1 MSRIMSKGKRFI
13 SLLLTFAILMTMTPD
28 LSLSVFADELE
39 REYFSTTDGSAVPD
53 DYEPVASAERRRS
66 KAKSAETENEPLEK
80 TQVLL
85 IEDTLPW
92 SNNTNSNLLNLLGI
106 SFKKVKTSEFLSQD
120 LGNFSVIVFANDQQ
134 FSAYNNYATFR
145 EQIEMFAE
153 LGGVV
158 LFGACDGGW
167 ANGNITSELP
177 GGVTKYRAYEGRN
190 YIVDENH
197 PIVTGELSDDT
208 PLTDSIL
215 YGNYCSHV
223 SFNEDTLPEN
233 ANVILRD
240 TSRKAPTLVEFPYGR
255 GHIILSG
262 QTWEHNYVHANAFSK
277 RSMDDLF
284 LYAISIADIDV
295 NSMPP
300 IAVSVDA
307 PKEIAITGSGYSP
320 NPMIVKAFLK
330 NVSDYKVDDVKV
342 EIVLPTGLS
351 LHKECEQSVEIGEML
366 PEQSSEV
373 QWKVNIAAVNADKDY
388 QYKII
393 VTAADGYQKVV
404 TKTLHVPFLKQEK
417 ALEYTIFSGSNTA
430 DLNLYGWK
438 SSFTGNVY
446 TGRNFNYGG
455 SEFYVDGR
463 IDAVGTIITNG
474 WKTEITERNEEA
486 ERVDMPDLDA
496 SIHEMAA
503 PFEVH
508 EESPAYVQDRTII
521 DSSIKV
527 NGDVIISGTTFEG
540 DCYIIAEG
548 DITYNIQSFNTLG
561 RVVLYSRNGNITIN
575 GSSIEI
581 NGIMYAPNG
590 SVNFNTYETTLNGRI
605 VADTINFNGSIFNI
619 NGRSDDWELIG
630 GGNTPAKE
638 DVAISADVP
647 KYVPAAA
654 VMNIPIVNINDVEN
668 LVYSAIFDG
677 ESMEIEDGVIKLI
690 VPEIQ
695 GEYVL
700 TISADAPNGGHD
712 SVSYDVIVDTTAPLV
727 TIDADRTFAY
737 TNRED
742 ISVKVSAEDDY
753 ELRNVLIYINGEKTE
768 YERNEEFFISTAE
781 AGVYTI
787 RAEAIDEA
795 GNISITELAITI
807 AEDISDKEPPIVSLT
822 FDKDTYCA
830 GDTAVI
836 TAWAE
841 DNVEIDRVELFH
853 DGVVYTFGED
863 NKLSIENLLEGENV
877 FTVTA
882 YDTSDNRATMKYTI
896 TVGSIP
902 DTTPPEVAIE
912 SITPSEIYVDDTV
925 TITVSAFDES
935 GIAEI
940 TAAINGVSVPVV
952 NGTITYV
959 PTETGNYSVA
969 VTATDAF
976 GNVNTAAAS
985 FDVSERDA
993 SDTEA
998 PQVKV
1003 TLSWYGENPVVN
1015 EPLTITVSA
1024 EDNSGSAE
1032 VTVLINGD
1040 KINGTDNVFTFVPPT
1055 AGSYTIE
1062 ISAADPSGNAT
1073 VCSCT
1078 IYVGED
1084 AQIDGIPPEVSTIF
1098 ENLVVQIGDTIKA
1111 AVKASDNS
1119 GEVYVSAEVN
1129 GVPLPITNGV
1139 IEYVPE
1145 AIGDYLF
1152 VITAT
1157 DEAGNTT
1164 ITKQN
1169 ISVVAG
1175 TADTTPPALNISGLP
1190 SHIVLGELIE
1200 AQIDASDNRGSVS
1213 VSAFVNG
1220 TEIGVSNGV
1229 LEFEPQSA
1237 GEYLF
1242 VITAVDEAG
1251 NETEVTRRVIVT
1263 DRAIEDTTAPDLEII
1278 SFPAQANI
1286 GEEVKLEFRATDD
1299 SGEVFVTVTV
1309 NGKEI
1314 PFTDGT
1320 AVFTP
1325 DKAGSYDVVIS
1336 VYDAAGNNRT
1346 AKGTVTAVAA
1356 FDSTLPTMSITG
1368 LTHFMTLGETLVIGI
1383 TASDDSGV
1391 VNTTATIN
1399 GKMTDIV
1406 DGKIE
1411 FTPDKTGIYKF
1422 IIRTEDPSG
1431 NFVQKEYDILV
1442 TESLSYDDGKPVV
1455 TIYAN
1460 NGSDTANIGETIE
1473 FQVTA
1478 NDPDGVESVSVTVNG
1493 KDVELDRDG
1502 KASFT
1507 PDEIGRYTITVK
1519 AIDALGNEIRES
1531 VKIKVIDP
1539 ADRTVCDVAI
1549 TSPADGA
1556 VVTSPVEV
1564 TGTVSG
1570 EGLVYYAL
1578 EYCPAGGTEY
1588 AEFASGNT
1596 AVNNGVLGTFDP
1608 TLLENGYYNIRLTA
1622 RSSNYIVSD
1631 EIVVSVEGQM
1641 KIGNYSIAFRD
1652 MDIPVAGYPLTV
1664 IRSYDSRR
1672 KSSNGDFGYGWNM
1685 TLSSI
1690 KLSESCDPGLY
1701 WTQEAAKSGFVTK
1714 YYFAEDRTHEISIDY
1729 GNGKT
1734 DKFKMKLSPDQ
1745 QNLYPIRYDISV
1757 SYEPQGNT
1765 KSKLEAI
1772 GTTTGLIFNGSKL
1785 YYSDTLNTYNPS
1797 KYKLTRADGTV
1808 YIISDKNGVESI
1820 TDTNGNVI
1828 TFTENEVK
1836 HSDGK
1841 SIVFERDSEN
1851 RVTKITDPYGK
1862 TVRYTY
1868 NSNGDLSAV
1877 TDKAGE
1883 TTTFKY
1889 DRNHYLTDII
1899 DSRGIKVARNEYDD
1913 NGRLIATIDANGN
1926 RLEFSHDIEGRQD
1939 VVTDR
1944 LGHSTVYI
1952 YDGRGNVI
1960 SETDALGNTTL
1971 STYDSY
1977 GNLKSKTDALGNVTT
1992 YNYDAQGN
2000 LISMT
2005 NALGETVNNTYSEKG
2020 QLKTI
2025 TSMGVT
2031 QFVVN
2036 YDDFGNLTDTTDAE
2050 GNETKYKY
2058 DIKGRVISITDGIG
2072 SYMQMS
2078 YDSEG
2083 RVVSSVNG
2091 NGETVTFTYDSEGN
2105 CASKTVTR
2113 TTENGVENLTEKY
2126 AYDVYGNVTQ
2136 IIYADGSVTNT
2147 EYDSVGNMT
2156 AAVDSKGRRTTYDY
2170 DLYGNLVKITYCD
2183 NTTET
2188 FEYDVEN
2195 RNIKATDRLGR
2206 TVEMTY
2212 DAVGNLVEKTYPNGS
2227 KVSYVYD
2234 AKYRLVST
2242 TEANGGTAKYEYDV
2256 LDRNTAIIDALGNRT
2271 EFGYSTTSGQLE
2283 TMTDAKGNTYTYGYD
2298 LNGNRTSVTM
2308 PDGTTVTTA
2317 YDARGRVVSQTD
2329 QHGFTTK
2336 YTYDGADR
2344 LTSVTDALGSTWRYA
2359 YDSVGELISITD
2371 ANGNTTRYEY
2381 DSCGRVIKTTNAKGS
2396 AATVTYDEIGNV
2408 LISTDY
2414 AGNTTS
2420 YVYDAL
2426 DRVVSKTVGSDSV
2439 FYTYTDDGMLSSVS
2453 DKNGTITYTYD
2464 IMNGLKSVTTYDG
2477 STIEYNYDNAC
2488 RLTEVKTPF
2497 GTTQYEYDRMDR
2509 LVRVVAHDGTATL
2522 YEYDVNGNRTAV
2534 RYANGIVVSYEYDEV
2549 NRLVREK
2556 VLDKNGASVVE
2567 YSYTLGAA
2575 GERLKV
2581 VETGRTVEYEY
2592 DELYRLTKETVTDH
2606 SGTTVTEYTYDRNS
2620 NRLTKT
2626 VDGEV
2631 TEYIYNELNQLVSET
2646 GISYEYDLNGNLVKK
2661 TEDNQ
2666 TTTYT
2671 YNAQNKLIRVTV
2683 QSGQQV
2689 EVEEYRYDYAGNRI
2703 AKIGELSATYYLVDT
2718 NGALSQV
2725 LAEYDE
2731 NGSLTTYYTRGAEL
2745 ISQERDGEKHYYLYD
2760 GFDSVRMLTDE
2771 DGTATDFYT
2780 FDAFGNLTEQIGD
2793 TENSYLY
2800 RGEQY
2805 DSFTGLY
2812 YLRARYM
2819 NPATG
2824 TFITMDEYAG
2834 SVFEPVSLHKYL
2846 YANANP
2852 VMNSDPTGYFTL
2864 ADCSVAN
2871 AISSTLNK
2879 MYTSNMMGTLNGML
2893 NALLVSL
2900 AGGTQEEIQAAFVN
2914 GFRDGFLMGGGNA
2927 ALGQLAGC
2935 IPIPKLLVAA
2945 FKIFCAAGDLQAGI
2959 AAFEDGNYLLG
2970 SIYIC
2975 SSAANFFSAYKTA
2988 GQACFTGDTLVAVEG
3003 GQKRIDEIEVGDKVW
3018 AYNVETGETEL
3029 KTVTKVYVHSVDEI
3043 LHLYTDEGDID
3054 TTSNHP
3060 FYVIGKGWVAAGD
3073 LVAGD
3078 EVYNLDG
3085 TISTI
3090 LGSEIEVFDEPLLV
3104 YNLEVEDFHSYFVG
3118 CVPVLVHNYPQSGSQ
3133 QNGQSSGKRQTPDQ
3147 KALYDLAKEAVNRYR
3162 NGNPI
3167 SYSEAQILDE
3177 WASQYNVPQHHPA
3190 DLNSG
3195 NHFNGVNHTHI
3206 YNWHVPFK

>member
-1 MSRIMSKGKRFI
+1 MTSTVKSVWKKFI
-13 SLLLTFAILMTMTPD
+13 ALLLSFAIIMTMTPE
-28 LSLSVFADELE
+28 LSLLAFASDAEQ
-39 REYFSTTDGSAVPD
+39 EYFSSTAGSAVPD
-53 DYEPVASAERRRS
+53 DYEPMASAERRRT
-66 KAKSAETENEPLEK
+66 KAIGASFEDETTEK

-92 SNNTNSNLLNLLGI
+92 SSNTNSNLLNMLSI
-106 SFKKVKTSEFLSQD
+106 SYKKVQTNEFLSQD

-134 FSAYNNYATFR
+134 FAAYNNYATFR

-167 ANGNITSELP
+167 ANGDITTELP

-190 YIVDENH
+190 YIVDEDH
-197 PIVTGELSDDT
+197 PIVTGELSDNT
-208 PLTDSIL
+208 SLTDSIL

-233 ANVILRD
+233 TNVILRD

-262 QTWEHNYVHANAFSK
+262 QTWEHNYVYANAFSK
-277 RSMDDLF
+277 QSMDDLF

-307 PKEIAITGSGYSP
+307 PKQIEISSGRYSP
-320 NPMIVKAFLK
+320 NPMEVKAFLK
-330 NVSDYKVDDVKV
+330 NISDNAVDEVAV
-342 EIVLPTGLS
+342 EIVLPAGLS
-351 LHKECEQSVEIGEML
+351 LVKDSDASVENGTMQ
-366 PEQSSEV
+366 PEQSNEV
-373 QWKVNIAAVNADKDY
+373 QWKVNVSAVNADKDY

-417 ALEYTIFSGSNTA
+417 ALEYTIFSGSETA

-438 SSFTGNVY
+438 SNFNGNVY
-446 TGRNFNYGG
+446 TGKNFNYGG

-463 IDAVGTIITNG
+463 IDAVGNIITNG
-474 WKTEITERNEEA
+474 WKTEITERNENSEKI
-486 ERVDMPDLDA
+486 DIPNFDA
-496 SIHEMAA
+496 AILEEAA
-503 PFEVH
+503 PFEIF
-508 EESPAYVQDRTII
+508 EDSPAYVQDRNVI

-527 NGDVIISGTTFEG
+527 NGDVVISGTTFEG

-548 DITYNIQSFNTLG
+548 DITYNVQNFNTLG
-561 RVVLYSRNGNITIN
+561 RVVLYSKNGNITIN

-619 NGRSDDWELIG
+619 NGQPEDWELIG
-630 GGNTPAKE
+630 GGNTPVKE

-654 VMNIPIVNINDVEN
+654 VINIPIINLNDIEG
-668 LVYSAIFDG
+668 LIYSAVFDG
-677 ESMEIEDGVIKLI
+677 KNMEIEDGVIKLA
-690 VPEIQ
+690 VPDIQ

-700 TISADAPNGGHD
+700 TVSADAPNGGHD
-712 SVSYDVIVDTTAPLV
+712 SVSYDLIVDTAAPLV
-727 TIDADRTFAY
+727 KIDADRTFAY
-737 TNRED
+737 TNSDD
-742 ISVKVSAEDDY
+742 ISVKVTAEDDCA
-753 ELRNVLIYINGEKTE
+753 LRSVLIYINGEKTE
-768 YERNEEFFISTAE
+768 YEQNEEFFISTAE

-787 RAEAIDEA
+787 RAEAVDEA

-807 AEDISDKEPPIVSLT
+807 AEDISDKEPPTVSLT
-822 FDKDTYCA
+822 FDKDTYYV
-830 GDTAVI
+830 GDTVVV
-836 TAWAE
+836 TALAE
-841 DNVEIDRVELFH
+841 DNVAVDRVELLYN
-853 DGVVYTFGED
+853 GVIYTFGDD
-863 NKLSIENLLEGENV
+863 NTLAVENLAEGEKI

-882 YDTSDNRATMKYTI
+882 YDTSDNRVTMTYTI
-896 TVGSIP
+896 TVGSELDI
-902 DTTPPEVAIE
+902 TPPTVEIE
-912 SITPSEIYVDDTV
+912 NVSPSEIYVGDTV
-925 TITVSAFDES
+925 TITVSAHDENDIS
-935 GIAEI
+935 EI
-940 TAAINGVSVPVV
+940 TAKINGVSVPVV

-959 PTETGNYSVA
+959 PTETGSYGITVTAVDTFGNCNTATSSFEVTERA
-969 VTATDAF
+969 VT
-976 GNVNTAAAS
+976 
-985 FDVSERDA
+985 
-993 SDTEA
+993 DTEA
-998 PQVKV
+998 PFITANVRV
-1003 TLSWYGENPVVN
+1003 YGENPAVN
-1015 EPLTITVSA
+1015 DPFIITVSA

-1032 VTVLINGD
+1032 VTVRINGQEISETNN
-1040 KINGTDNVFTFVPPT
+1040 KYIFIPKS
-1055 AGSYTIE
+1055 AGNYTIE
-1062 ISAADPSGNAT
+1062 ISAVDPSGNLSS
-1073 VCSCT
+1073 CSYT
-1078 IYVGED
+1078 ICVGKNTD
-1084 AQIDGIPPEVSTIF
+1084 IDGIPPVLSTTF
-1098 ENLVVQIGDTIKA
+1098 ENLVVQIGDTIRIGVEATDNK
-1111 AVKASDNS
+1111 SDAHIS
-1119 GEVYVSAEVN
+1119 VEVN
-1129 GVPLPITNGV
+1129 GVPIPITNGV
-1139 IEYVPE
+1139 IEYIPE

-1157 DEAGNTT
+1157 DDAGNASSTS
-1164 ITKQN
+1164 QN
-1169 ISVVAG
+1169 VKVVEKI
-1175 TADTTPPALNISGLP
+1175 ADKTPPALAVSGIP
-1190 SHIVLGELIE
+1190 SHIVLGEVIE
-1200 AQIDASDNRGSVS
+1200 AQIYMSDNRGNVLIT
-1213 VSAFVNG
+1213 AFVND
-1220 TEIGVSNGV
+1220 TEIAVNNGK
-1229 LEFEPQSA
+1229 LTYEPESA

-1242 VITAVDEAG
+1242 LITAEDEAG
-1251 NETEVTRRVIVT
+1251 NETTITKRVIVT
-1263 DRAIEDTTAPDLEII
+1263 DQAIADTTHPDLEII
-1278 SFPAQANI
+1278 SFPAQANV
-1286 GEEVKLEFRATDD
+1286 GEEIKLEFRATDD

-1309 NGKEI
+1309 NGDEI
-1314 PFTDGT
+1314 PVTDGT

-1325 DKAGSYDVVIS
+1325 DKAGTYDVVIS
-1336 VYDAAGNNRT
+1336 AYDAAGNSRT
-1346 AKGTVTAVAA
+1346 ASGTITAVTHH
-1356 FDSTLPTMSITG
+1356 DTTLPTMSITG
-1368 LTHFMTLGETLVIGI
+1368 LTHYMTLGETLVIGI
-1383 TASDDSGV
+1383 IASDDSGI
-1391 VNTTATIN
+1391 VNTSATVN
-1399 GKMTDIV
+1399 GEFVEIA

-1422 IIRTEDPSG
+1422 FIRTEDPSG

-1442 TESLSYDDGKPVV
+1442 TEPLSFDDGKPVV

-1460 NGSDTANIGETIE
+1460 NGSDTANIGETID

-1478 NDPDGVESVSVTVNG
+1478 NDPDGIESVSVTVNG
-1493 KDVELDRDG
+1493 KEVELEEDG

-1519 AIDALGNEIRES
+1519 VTDTLGNEIRES
-1531 VKIKVIDP
+1531 VKIKVVDH
-1539 ADRTVCDVAI
+1539 ADNSVCDIAI
-1549 TSPADGA
+1549 TSPVDGA
-1556 VVTSPVEV
+1556 AVTSPVEV

-1578 EYCPAGGTEY
+1578 EYCPADGTEY
-1588 AEFASGNT
+1588 TEFASGNT

-1641 KIGNYSIAFRD
+1641 KIGNYSIAFQD

-1664 IRSYDSRR
+1664 IRGYDSRR
-1672 KSSNGDFGYGWNM
+1672 KSSSGDFGFGWDM

-1690 KLSESCDPGLY
+1690 KLSESCAPGLY
-1701 WTQEAAKSGFVTK
+1701 WDQKIAKSGLVSK
-1714 YYFAEDRTHEISIDY
+1714 YYFSEDRTHEITIDY

-1745 QNLYPIRYDISV
+1745 QNLYPIRYEISV

-1772 GTTTGLIFNGSKL
+1772 GTTDDLIFTGDKL
-1785 YYSDTLNTYNPS
+1785 CYLDSVEPYNPGR
-1797 KYKLTRADGTV
+1797 YKLTRPDGTV
-1808 YIISDKNGVESI
+1808 YIISTASGVESI

-1841 SIVFERDSEN
+1841 SIVFERDTEN

-1862 TVRYTY
+1862 TVQYTY
-1868 NSNGDLSAV
+1868 SSNGDLSSV

-1889 DRNHYLTDII
+1889 DRYHYLTDII

-1926 RLEFSHDIEGRQD
+1926 RLEFSHDVDGRQD

-1960 SETDALGNTTL
+1960 SETDALGNTTK

-1977 GNLKSKTDALGNVTT
+1977 GNLETKTDALGNVTT

-2031 QFVVN
+2031 QFVVD
-2036 YDDFGNLTDTTDAE
+2036 YDNFGNLTSTTDAE
-2050 GNETKYKY
+2050 GKETKYKY
-2058 DIKGRVISITDGIG
+2058 DIKGRVTSITDEIG
-2072 SYMQMS
+2072 SYMKMS

-2113 TTENGVENLTEKY
+2113 TTKNGVESLTEKY
-2126 AYDVYGNVTQ
+2126 VYDVYGNVTQ

-2156 AAVDSKGRRTTYDY
+2156 AAVDSKGRRTSYDY
-2170 DLYGNLVKITYCD
+2170 DLYGNLIKITYCD

-2188 FEYDVEN
+2188 FEYDAEN
-2195 RNIKATDRLGR
+2195 RNIRATDRLGR

-2234 AKYRLVST
+2234 AKYRLIST
-2242 TEANGGTAKYEYDV
+2242 TEANGGTTKYEYDA

-2271 EFGYSTTSGQLE
+2271 EFGYSTTNGQLE

-2329 QHGFTTK
+2329 QHGYTTK

-2381 DSCGRVIKTTNAKGS
+2381 DNCGRVIKTTNAKGS
-2396 AATVTYDEIGNV
+2396 TATVSYDEIGNV
-2408 LISTDY
+2408 LTSTDY

-2420 YVYDAL
+2420 YVYDDL

-2453 DKNGTITYTYD
+2453 DKNGTITYTYNL
-2464 IMNGLKSVTTYDG
+2464 MNGLKSVTTYDG
-2477 STIEYNYDNAC
+2477 STIEYNYDNAY
-2488 RLTEVKTPF
+2488 RLTEVKTSF
-2497 GTTQYEYDRMDR
+2497 GTTQYEYDLMDR

-2556 VLDKNGASVVE
+2556 VLDKNGAPVVE

-2592 DELYRLTKETVTDH
+2592 DELYRLVKETVTDH

-2631 TEYIYNELNQLVSET
+2631 TEYTYNELNQLVSET
-2646 GISYEYDLNGNLVKK
+2646 GISYEYDLNGNLIKK

-2689 EVEEYRYDYAGNRI
+2689 NVEEYRYDYAGNRI
-2703 AKIGELSATYYLVDT
+2703 AKIGELS
-2718 NGALSQV
+2718 
-2725 LAEYDE
+2725 
-2731 NGSLTTYYTRGAEL
+2731 TTL
-2745 ISQERDGEKHYYLYD
+2745 HHHH
-2760 GFDSVRMLTDE
+2760 
-2771 DGTATDFYT
+2771 
-2780 FDAFGNLTEQIGD
+2780 NQI
-2793 TENSYLY
+2793 
-2800 RGEQY
+2800 
-2805 DSFTGLY
+2805 
-2812 YLRARYM
+2812 
-2819 NPATG
+2819 
-2824 TFITMDEYAG
+2824 
-2834 SVFEPVSLHKYL
+2834 
-2846 YANANP
+2846 
-2852 VMNSDPTGYFTL
+2852 
-2864 ADCSVAN
+2864 
-2871 AISSTLNK
+2871 
-2879 MYTSNMMGTLNGML
+2879 
-2893 NALLVSL
+2893 
-2900 AGGTQEEIQAAFVN
+2900 
-2914 GFRDGFLMGGGNA
+2914 
-2927 ALGQLAGC
+2927 
-2935 IPIPKLLVAA
+2935 
-2945 FKIFCAAGDLQAGI
+2945 
-2959 AAFEDGNYLLG
+2959 
-2970 SIYIC
+2970 
-2975 SSAANFFSAYKTA
+2975 
-2988 GQACFTGDTLVAVEG
+2988 
-3003 GQKRIDEIEVGDKVW
+3003 
-3018 AYNVETGETEL
+3018 
-3029 KTVTKVYVHSVDEI
+3029 
-3043 LHLYTDEGDID
+3043 
-3054 TTSNHP
+3054 
-3060 FYVIGKGWVAAGD
+3060 
-3073 LVAGD
+3073 
-3078 EVYNLDG
+3078 
-3085 TISTI
+3085 
-3090 LGSEIEVFDEPLLV
+3090 
-3104 YNLEVEDFHSYFVG
+3104 
-3118 CVPVLVHNYPQSGSQ
+3118 
-3133 QNGQSSGKRQTPDQ
+3133 
-3147 KALYDLAKEAVNRYR
+3147 
-3162 NGNPI
+3162 
-3167 SYSEAQILDE
+3167 
-3177 WASQYNVPQHHPA
+3177 
-3190 DLNSG
+3190 
-3195 NHFNGVNHTHI
+3195 
-3206 YNWHVPFK
+3206 

>member
-1 MSRIMSKGKRFI
+1 MTTKAKCVWKKFTA
-13 SLLLTFAILMTMTPD
+13 LLLSFAIIMTMTPD
-28 LSLSVFADELE
+28 FSLSVFAEAFE
-39 REYFSTTDGSAVPD
+39 HEYFSTTDSSAVPD
-53 DYEPVASAERRRS
+53 DYEPMASAERRRARVMAAS
-66 KAKSAETENEPLEK
+66 VEDELSEK

-85 IEDTLPW
+85 IEDTMPW
-92 SNNTNSNLLNLLGI
+92 RSNTNSNLLNMLGI
-106 SFKKVKTSEFLSQD
+106 SYKKVKTNEFLSQD

-134 FSAYNNYATFR
+134 FAAYNNYATFR

-167 ANGNITSELP
+167 ANGDITTELP
-177 GGVTKYRAYEGRN
+177 GGVTKYRAYESRN
-190 YIVDENH
+190 YIVDEDH
-197 PIVTGELSDDT
+197 PIVTGELSDNT
-208 PLTDSIL
+208 ALTDSIL

-262 QTWEHNYVHANAFSK
+262 QTWEHNYVYANAFSK

-307 PKEIAITGSGYSP
+307 PKQIEISSGRYNP
-320 NPMIVKAFLK
+320 NPMEVKAFLK
-330 NVSDYKVDDVKV
+330 NISDDAVDEVTV
-342 EIVLPTGLS
+342 EIVLPAGLS
-351 LHKECEQSVEIGEML
+351 LAKGSDASVEIGTMQ

-373 QWKVNIAAVNADKDY
+373 QWKVNIAAVNSDKDY

-393 VTAADGYQKVV
+393 VNAADGYQKVV

-417 ALEYTIFSGSNTA
+417 ALEYTIFSVSETA

-438 SSFTGNVY
+438 SNINGNVY
-446 TGRNFNYGG
+446 TGKNFNYGG
-455 SEFYVDGR
+455 SEFYVKGR
-463 IDAVGTIITNG
+463 IDAVGNIITNG
-474 WKTEITERNEEA
+474 WKTEITERIENSEKI
-486 ERVDMPDLDA
+486 DMPNFDA
-496 SIHEMAA
+496 AIFEEAA
-503 PFEVH
+503 PFELF
-508 EESPAYVQDRTII
+508 EDSPAFVQDRNVI

-527 NGDVIISGTTFEG
+527 NGDVVISGTTFEG

-548 DITYNIQSFNTLG
+548 NITYNVQSFNTLG

-581 NGIMYAPNG
+581 NGIMYAPSGN
-590 SVNFNTYETTLNGRI
+590 VNFNTYETTLNGRI
-605 VADTINFNGSIFNI
+605 VADAINFNGSVFNI
-619 NGRSDDWELIG
+619 NGQSEDWELIG
-630 GGNTPAKE
+630 GGNTPVKE

-654 VMNIPIVNINDVEN
+654 VINIPIININDIEG
-668 LVYSAIFDG
+668 LTYSAVFDG
-677 ESMEIEDGVIKLI
+677 KNMEIEDGVIKLI
-690 VPEIQ
+690 VPDIQ

-700 TISADAPNGGHD
+700 TVSADAPNGGHD
-712 SVSYDVIVDTTAPLV
+712 SISYDLTVDMVAPSV
-727 TIDADRTFAY
+727 KIDANKTFAY
-737 TNRED
+737 TNCDD
-742 ISVKVSAEDDY
+742 ISVKVTAEDDCA
-753 ELRNVLIYINGEKTE
+753 LRNVLIYINGEKTE
-768 YERNEEFFISTAE
+768 YERNEEFFISAAE

-795 GNISITELAITI
+795 GNISVTEIVITI
-807 AEDISDKEPPIVSLT
+807 AEDIIDKEPPTVSLV
-822 FDKDTYCA
+822 FDKDVYCV
-830 GDTAVI
+830 GETAVI
-836 TAWAE
+836 TARAE
-841 DNVEIDRVELFH
+841 DNIAVDRVELLYN
-853 DGVVYTFGED
+853 GSVYTFGDD
-863 NKLSIENLLEGENV
+863 NTLTIENLADGENV

-882 YDTSDNRATMKYTI
+882 YDTSDNRVTMIYTI
-896 TVGSIP
+896 VVRNVFDI
-902 DTTPPEVAIE
+902 TPPEVAIE
-912 SITPSEIYVDDTV
+912 SIIPSEIYVEETI
-925 TITVSAFDES
+925 TITVSAYDES
-935 GIAEI
+935 GISEL
-940 TAAINGVSVPVV
+940 TATINGICVPVV

-959 PTETGNYSVA
+959 PTEVGSYNIAVVA
-969 VTATDAF
+969 VDIYGNTNTAT
-976 GNVNTAAAS
+976 VS
-985 FDVSERDA
+985 FEVRERVVP
-993 SDTEA
+993 DTEA
-998 PQVKV
+998 PRITANIQ
-1003 TLSWYGENPVVN
+1003 YGEKPVVN
-1015 EPLTITVSA
+1015 NPFIITVDA
-1024 EDNSGSAE
+1024 EDNSGSTE
-1032 VTVLINGD
+1032 VAVRINGQE
-1040 KINGTDNVFTFVPPT
+1040 ISGTNNEYVFVPET
-1055 AGSYTIE
+1055 VGNYTIE
-1062 ISAADPSGNAT
+1062 ISATDPSGNSAS
-1073 VCSCT
+1073 CSYT

-1084 AQIDGIPPEVSTIF
+1084 SQIDEVPPVLSATF
-1098 ENLVVQIGDTIKA
+1098 ENLVVQSGDTIRVSVEA
-1111 AVKASDNS
+1111 TDNRS
-1119 GEVYVSAEVN
+1119 EAHVSAEVN
-1129 GVPLPITNGV
+1129 GVLIPITNGV

-1145 AIGDYLF
+1145 TIGDYLF

-1157 DEAGNTT
+1157 DDAGNVSS
-1164 ITKQN
+1164 ISQN
-1169 ISVVAG
+1169 IKVVEKID
-1175 TADTTPPALNISGLP
+1175 DTTPPTLVVNGMP
-1190 SHIVLGELIE
+1190 SRIVLGEVIE
-1200 AQIDASDNRGSVS
+1200 AQIDASDDIGNVS
-1213 VSAFVNG
+1213 LTAFVNDA
-1220 TEIGVSNGV
+1220 EIAVNNGK
-1229 LEFEPQSA
+1229 LTYEPESA
-1237 GEYLF
+1237 GEYQF
-1242 VITAVDEAG
+1242 VITAADEAG
-1251 NETEVTRRVIVT
+1251 NETTVTKRVIVT
-1263 DRAIEDTTAPDLEII
+1263 DQAVADTTHPELEII
-1278 SFPAQANI
+1278 SFPAQANV

-1309 NGKEI
+1309 NGDEI
-1314 PFTDGT
+1314 PVTDGT

-1325 DKAGSYDVVIS
+1325 DKAGAYDVIIS
-1336 VYDAAGNNRT
+1336 AYDAAGNSRT
-1346 AKGTVTAVAA
+1346 ASGTITAVSVS
-1356 FDSTLPTMSITG
+1356 DTTLPTMSITG
-1368 LTHFMTLGETLVIGI
+1368 LTHYMTLGETLVIGI
-1383 TASDDSGV
+1383 TASDDSGI

-1399 GKMTDIV
+1399 GKAVDII

-1411 FTPDKTGIYKF
+1411 FTPDTTGIYKF

-1431 NFVQKEYDILV
+1431 NYVQKEYDILV
-1442 TESLSYDDGKPVV
+1442 TKPLKFDDGKPVV
-1455 TIYAN
+1455 TINAN
-1460 NGSDTANIGETIE
+1460 NGSDTANVGETIDFE
-1473 FQVTA
+1473 VTA
-1478 NDPDGVESVSVTVNG
+1478 NDPDGIASVSVTVNG
-1493 KDVELDRDG
+1493 KEIELDEDG

-1519 AIDALGNEIRES
+1519 ATDTLGNEIRES

-1539 ADRTVCDVAI
+1539 TDKTVCDIAI
-1549 TSPADGA
+1549 SSPADGA

-1578 EYCPAGGTEY
+1578 EYCSVDGTEY
-1588 AEFASGNT
+1588 TEFASGNT
-1596 AVNNGVLGTFDP
+1596 AVNNGVLGMFDP

-1622 RSSNYIVSD
+1622 RSSNYSVTD
-1631 EIVVSVEGQM
+1631 EIVISVEGQM
-1641 KIGNYSIAFRD
+1641 KIGNYSIAFQD
-1652 MDIPVAGYPLTV
+1652 MDISAAGYPLTV
-1664 IRSYDSRR
+1664 IRNYDSRN
-1672 KSSNGDFGYGWNM
+1672 KSRSGDFGYGWDM

-1690 KLSESCDPGLY
+1690 KLSESCEPGLY
-1701 WTQEAAKSGFVTK
+1701 WTQKTANSGFVTK
-1714 YYFAEDRTHEISIDY
+1714 YYFSEDKTHEISIDY

-1772 GTTTGLIFNGSKL
+1772 GTTTGLIFNGNKL

-1808 YIISDKNGVESI
+1808 YIISDTNGVESI
-1820 TDTNGNVI
+1820 TDTNGNII

-1841 SIVFERDSEN
+1841 SIVFERDTEN

-1862 TVRYTY
+1862 TIKYTY
-1868 NSNGDLSAV
+1868 GSNGDLSVV

-1977 GNLKSKTDALGNVTT
+1977 GNLKTKTDALGNVTT

-2000 LISMT
+2000 LLSMT
-2005 NALGETVNNTYSEKG
+2005 NALGETVNNTYTEKG

-2031 QFVVN
+2031 QFVVD
-2036 YDDFGNLTDTTDAE
+2036 YDNFGNLTNTTDAE
-2050 GNETKYKY
+2050 GNETKYQY
-2058 DIKGRVISITDGIG
+2058 DLKGRVTSITDGIG
-2072 SYMQMS
+2072 SHMQMS

-2156 AAVDSKGRRTTYDY
+2156 AAVDSNGRRTTYDY

-2188 FEYDVEN
+2188 FEYDAEN
-2195 RNIKATDRLGR
+2195 RNIRATDRLGR

-2242 TEANGGTAKYEYDV
+2242 TEANGGTTKYEYDA
-2256 LDRNTAIIDALGNRT
+2256 LDRNTAIIDALGSRT
-2271 EFGYSTTSGQLE
+2271 EFGYSATSGQLE

-2329 QHGFTTK
+2329 QHGYTTK
-2336 YTYDGADR
+2336 YAYDGADR

-2381 DSCGRVIKTTNAKGS
+2381 DSCGRVIKTTNAKGGT
-2396 AATVTYDEIGNV
+2396 ATVTYDEIGNV
-2408 LISTDY
+2408 LTSTDY

-2420 YVYDAL
+2420 YVYDDL
-2426 DRVVSKTVGSDSV
+2426 DRVVSKTVGGDSV
-2439 FYTYTDDGMLSSVS
+2439 FYAYTNDGLLSSVS
-2453 DKNGTITYTYD
+2453 DINGTISYTYD
-2464 IMNGLKSVTTYDG
+2464 LMNGLKSVTTYDG
-2477 STIEYNYDNAC
+2477 STIEYNYDDAC
-2488 RLTEVKTPF
+2488 RLTEVTTPF
-2497 GTTQYEYDRMDR
+2497 GATQYEYDLMDR

-2534 RYANGIVVSYEYDEV
+2534 RYANGIVASYEYDEV
-2549 NRLVREK
+2549 NRLVHEK

-2592 DELYRLTKETVTDH
+2592 DELYRLVKETVTDH

-2626 VDGEV
+2626 VDGV
-2631 TEYIYNELNQLVSET
+2631 MTEYVYNELNQLVSET

-2683 QSGQQV
+2683 HSGQQV
-2689 EVEEYRYDYAGNRI
+2689 NVEEYRYDYAGNRI
-2703 AKIGELSATYYLVDT
+2703 AKIGELSTTYYLVDT

-2731 NGSLTTYYTRGAEL
+2731 NSSLKTYYTRGAEL
-2745 ISQERDGEKHYYLYD
+2745 ISQERNGTKSYYLYD
-2760 GFDSVRMLTDE
+2760 GHDSVRVLTDE
-2771 DGTATDFYT
+2771 NGAATDFYT
-2780 FDAFGNLTEQIGD
+2780 YDAFGNLIEQIGD

-2800 RGEQY
+2800 CGEQF

-2819 NPATG
+2819 NPSTG
-2824 TFITMDEYAG
+2824 TFITMDEYSG

-2852 VMNSDPTGYFTL
+2852 VMYSDPSGYNAAALSLGGIGSAF
-2864 ADCSVAN
+2864 ASYAIAIAPYAVASAC
-2871 AISSTLNK
+2871 AISIGLK
-2879 MYTSNMMGTLNGML
+2879 ML
-2893 NALLVSL
+2893 NALLDLLFNVTITYSIIELQITALTATDSNYAVAAMDMIVENMISSL
-2900 AGGTQEEIQAAFVN
+2900 QSIVDKKINSKSKTPYTVYTLVDGSDNTVRYVGRTRNYEKRMAAHRKAGGKNATLERGGKIEHLTYAQSRALEQT
-2914 GFRDGFLMGGGNA
+2914 LM
-2927 ALGQLAGC
+2927 
-2935 IPIPKLLVAA
+2935 
-2945 FKIFCAAGDLQAGI
+2945 
-2959 AAFEDGNYLLG
+2959 
-2970 SIYIC
+2970 
-2975 SSAANFFSAYKTA
+2975 
-2988 GQACFTGDTLVAVEG
+2988 
-3003 GQKRIDEIEVGDKVW
+3003 
-3018 AYNVETGETEL
+3018 
-3029 KTVTKVYVHSVDEI
+3029 VYYHSRNW
-3043 LHLYTDEGDID
+3043 L
-3054 TTSNHP
+3054 
-3060 FYVIGKGWVAAGD
+3060 
-3073 LVAGD
+3073 
-3078 EVYNLDG
+3078 
-3085 TISTI
+3085 
-3090 LGSEIEVFDEPLLV
+3090 SE
-3104 YNLEVEDFHSYFVG
+3104 
-3118 CVPVLVHNYPQSGSQ
+3118 
-3133 QNGQSSGKRQTPDQ
+3133 
-3147 KALYDLAKEAVNRYR
+3147 
-3162 NGNPI
+3162 NGNNDINGI
-3167 SYSEAQILDE
+3167 SPKNKNKSKYFGALQ
-3177 WASQYNVPQHHPA
+3177 
-3190 DLNSG
+3190 DLLENEIDNELLCYTENMG
-3195 NHFNGVNHTHI
+3195 L
-3206 YNWHVPFK
+3206 WW